1 MLNFI
6 FGVVCLMTNYTKT
19 SVNWL
24 NDSAWKDKL
33 SSKLDYDRAIFYLR
47 FQYPYS
53 LEMWINSSLDFLF

>member
-33 SSKLDYDRAIFYLR
+33 SAKLDYDRAIF
-47 FQYPYS
+47 
-53 LEMWINSSLDFLF
+53 